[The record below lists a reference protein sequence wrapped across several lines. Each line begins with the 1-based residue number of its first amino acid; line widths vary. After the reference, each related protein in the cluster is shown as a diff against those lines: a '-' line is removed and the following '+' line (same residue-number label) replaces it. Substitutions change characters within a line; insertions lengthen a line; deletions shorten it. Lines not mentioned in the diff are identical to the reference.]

1 MALFGA
7 LGAVATIAEAL
18 TSGTPSGWASTMVML
33 LVVGG
38 VQCLMAGVIGE
49 YVGRAFLSAN
59 GKPQAAV
66 RSIDCA
72 RPKQHVRPSTAP
84 TVIGMAR

>member
-1 MALFGA
+1 
-7 LGAVATIAEAL
+7 
-18 TSGTPSGWASTMVML
+18 MVML

-66 RSIDCA
+66 RSIDRA
-72 RPKQHVRPSTAP
+72 RPKEHVRSSAGP
-84 TVIGMAR
+84 TVIGMTR